1 MSLLDDTKIN
11 MSLKKLVGK
20 SHSTNDKD
28 PANEADA
35 SYLITMADNVWV
47 DDISTDTT
55 AAVNAGVAEEIVA
68 ELDAD
73 ITSNGKSYTLKYPVG
88 HAKAGQRIYDSIPD
102 SIHFNYEPKLYSAYP
117 GSPIFGTDAADWV
130 FDNANGT
137 ITSEDNLGLTGTAR
151 CKVFVYVGNKL
162 STAGSVGKSFAV
174 DEYTL
179 TSGQVDTTKQITLTN
194 TPTND
199 ADVQLVVYGGVAQNE
214 GPDYSVSGTTL
225 SWNGLGL
232 DGIIEAGDKIAVS
245 YSYAG

>member
-1 MSLLDDTKIN
+1 

-179 TSGQVDTTKQITLTN
+179 TANQVDTTKQITLSN

-199 ADVQLVVYGGVAQNE
+199 QDVQMIVYGGVAQNE
-214 GPDYSVSGTTL
+214 GPDYTVSGTTL

-232 DGIIEAGDKIAVS
+232 DGIIETGDKIAVS

>member
-179 TSGQVDTTKQITLTN
+179 TANQVDTTKQITLSN

-199 ADVQLVVYGGVAQNE
+199 QDVQMIVYGGVAQNE
-214 GPDYSVSGTTL
+214 GPDYTVSGTTL

-232 DGIIEAGDKIAVS
+232 DGIIETGDKIAVS

>member
-102 SIHFNYEPKLYSAYP
+102 SIHFNYEPLNNLAELKDTVVLLDQTEDNQKEKLVAVLNLETAKEHLRTV
-117 GSPIFGTDAADWV
+117 ITDSTCYIL
-130 FDNANGT
+130 NNKGT
-137 ITSEDNLGLTGTAR
+137 IIE
-151 CKVFVYVGNKL
+151 KIVY
-162 STAGSVGKSFAV
+162 
-174 DEYTL
+174 
-179 TSGQVDTTKQITLTN
+179 
-194 TPTND
+194 
-199 ADVQLVVYGGVAQNE
+199 
-214 GPDYSVSGTTL
+214 
-225 SWNGLGL
+225 
-232 DGIIEAGDKIAVS
+232 
-245 YSYAG
+245 